1 MIILEQKNDIIFFI
15 FFLLGMFLFSQ
26 KYIYNIRF
34 HLFFNNKHRSIVKC
48 LENSI

>member
-26 KYIYNIRF
+26 KYIYTIFVFIYFLTTNID
-34 HLFFNNKHRSIVKC
+34 RSLNV
-48 LENSI
+48 